1 MLVLT
6 PQPNERESVGGYLVR
21 LTEANGYSSTSYLR
35 ALIGQ
40 APSCG
45 PVSAEDLIALT
56 GMRRE
61 TAERMC
67 TNGDNESSRKLLTKT
82 LGRNDIVGKL
92 SRICVS
98 CVSENGYC
106 DAFWE
111 LSCAWACPD
120 HREWFA
126 TECGACARG
135 ISHQRA
141 RVAYCTCG
149 EKFASPHREEV
160 PEAVIEMMST
170 LREIL
175 YCQDL
180 AAPPFVGKPSDLPL
194 KELIRLMRCLRTVA
208 TMDRAFVAG
217 FASTSI
223 TLDQIGAVCSAL
235 ADWPAGFHAMLE
247 CRYGEELEHTHLPSA
262 SKILGWA
269 TKALRDGPT
278 GDELTFLAVEAAR
291 FGARYW
297 AVPHLKMFRNHLPED
312 LAPRWIL
319 LSEAAAVLK
328 MSSVTLGKLVAGGGI
343 ESRTYGPIGSAT
355 DRIAIRTE
363 WVDAQV
369 LSDHPIV
376 GIRKASQILGL
387 PSGTLKLLRQSGHFP
402 SRHLTNKPK
411 FMAMEDVVDLQQRIA
426 ALGKGLNESSDPNA
440 ITIRAIRDHYKFGHE
455 ELARVI
461 SSLLDCP
468 EQILGRQGAGF
479 DDLQISNQHEFAYAP
494 GVRSDREQ
502 WVSQDHAA
510 KRLGCST
517 PMVQALLDNGF
528 IARRREMAKGTVCT
542 ESLKRF
548 SHRYTP
554 LTVISKELGVY
565 SRTLTSL
572 ARKHA
577 IPLIVVPGAT
587 RAVLVPRKQVSRLM
601 KNYAASLE
609 AHA

>member
-21 LTEANGYSSTSYLR
+21 LTEANGYASTSYLR

-67 TNGDNESSRKLLTKT
+67 TNAGDESSRKLLTKT
-82 LGRNDIVGKL
+82 LGRNDIVGKFA
-92 SRICVS
+92 RICVS

-126 TECGACARG
+126 TECGACGRG

-141 RVAYCTCG
+141 RVAYCGCG
-149 EKFASPHREEV
+149 EKFASPRHEEV
-160 PEAVIEMMST
+160 PDAVVEMMST

-175 YCQDL
+175 HGDDL
-180 AAPPFVGKPSDLPL
+180 PAVPSVRRPSDLPL
-194 KELIRLMRCLRTVA
+194 NELIRLMRCLRTVA
-208 TMDRAFVAG
+208 TMGRAFVAG
-217 FASTSI
+217 FASSSI
-223 TLDQIGAVCSAL
+223 TSDQIGTVCSAL

-247 CRYGEELEHTHLPSA
+247 NRYGEELEHTHIPAA

-269 TKALRDGPT
+269 TKALNDEST
-278 GDELTFLAVEAAR
+278 GNELTFLAVEAAR

-297 AVPHLKMFRNHLPED
+297 PVPYLRMLRNHLPED
-312 LAPRWIL
+312 LAPRWML
-319 LSEAAAVLK
+319 VSEAASVLK
-328 MSSVTLGKLVAGGGI
+328 MSSVTLGKLVAEGGI
-343 ESRTYGPIGSAT
+343 ESRTCGSISSAIE
-355 DRIAIRTE
+355 RISIRTD
-363 WVDAQV
+363 WVYAQV
-369 LSDHPIV
+369 LSDHPVV
-376 GIRKASQILGL
+376 GIRNAAQILRL
-387 PSGTLKLLRQSGHFP
+387 PSGTVKLLRQSGHLP
-402 SRHLTNKPK
+402 SKHLTNKPR
-411 FMAMEDVVDLQQRIA
+411 FMAMEDIVELQQGIA

-455 ELARVI
+455 ELARLI

-479 DDLQISNQHEFAYAP
+479 DDLQISNQHKFAYAP

-542 ESLKRF
+542 ESLKSF
-548 SHRYTP
+548 SHCYTP

-587 RAVLVPRKQVSRLM
+587 KATLVPRKQVSRLM
-601 KNYAASLE
+601 KQYAASLE